1 VSKIGDV
8 PAADINAALAWRAQE
23 GPEPL
28 ASRHAPTMLAGFP
41 YSFVTTDG
49 TVYEN
54 ARLLSQDDTG
64 VWIRY
69 RGARVFIA
77 AHELEGAT

>member
-1 VSKIGDV
+1 VT
-8 PAADINAALAWRAQE
+8 
-23 GPEPL
+23 
-28 ASRHAPTMLAGFP
+28 APGLLAGFP

-49 TVYEN
+49 TIYEN
-54 ARLLSQDDTG
+54 ARLLAQDETG

-77 AHELEGAT
+77 THELEDAA

>member
-1 VSKIGDV
+1 MT
-8 PAADINAALAWRAQE
+8 AQ
-23 GPEPL
+23 PL
-28 ASRHAPTMLAGFP
+28 LAGFP

-54 ARLLSQDDTG
+54 ARLLSQDDSG